1 MALAAWGAELLIITL
16 RDLGV
21 NPPGLTWSGG
31 ANRISGLPAPGD
43 YLATFVIFAP
53 LAVLSG
59 NSSTHLFAEA
69 VGWGYV
75 IATLLGALNGSNPL
89 QIGNSQT
96 TSATNQATGS
106 ITAAGRG

>member
-1 MALAAWGAELLIITL
+1 MALAAWGAEIVIITL

-21 NPPGLTWSGG
+21 NPPGLTWTGG

-59 NSSTHLFAEA
+59 NPKTHLFAEA

-75 IATLLGALNGSNPL
+75 LATLLGALNGSNPI
-89 QIGNSQT
+89 QI
-96 TSATNQATGS
+96 ATGS
-106 ITAAGRG
+106 NATVQQSGTTTAAGRG